1 MGEGTGGRCRLA
13 SRTTTD
19 YPASTR
25 GRLIGRWGCR
35 FVARLNVDW
44 LLCRNYRFASR
55 LVI

>member
-1 MGEGTGGRCRLA
+1 MGEGAGGRCRLA
-13 SRTTTD
+13 SRMTTD
-19 YPASTR
+19 YLANTR

-44 LLCRNYRFASR
+44 LLCRKYRFASR